1 MEEYTFP
8 YSLKLRLSVV
18 KEYTLHFNLK
28 VIHSLKLTYSIPYRP
43 TALQAYGQLTQT
55 GPQGLHLC
63 KNYICAASRNTRD
76 RIMLIRAKHR
86 TIV

>member
-1 MEEYTFP
+1 MFSGRSPMKRKKVVVFSETQL
-8 YSLKLRLSVV
+8 LK
-18 KEYTLHFNLK
+18 
-28 VIHSLKLTYSIPYRP
+28 
-43 TALQAYGQLTQT
+43 
-55 GPQGLHLC
+55 LHLC

>member
-1 MEEYTFP
+1 MA
-8 YSLKLRLSVV
+8 LKGHTLGPLGPV
-18 KEYTLHFNLK
+18 KALIGAHEAPIGPGLHTIKPK
-28 VIHSLKLTYSIPYRP
+28 VSPLGPQK
-43 TALQAYGQLTQT
+43 

>member
-1 MEEYTFP
+1 MGPRMGNFTNNSPKYAPDFGNGP
-8 YSLKLRLSVV
+8 AV
-18 KEYTLHFNLK
+18 
-28 VIHSLKLTYSIPYRP
+28 
-43 TALQAYGQLTQT
+43 LQ
-55 GPQGLHLC
+55 HLC